1 MFRFANI
8 NMLYLL
14 ALIPVFVLVYII
26 IYSRYKAAIVRFGS
40 LPIMNMLMPDRS
52 LGKRHWKFVLFTLAM
67 SMLIIA
73 LARPQFGSKLEEV
86 KRDGIELVIALDVSN
101 SMQAEDIKPNRLER
115 AKQAILTLLDK
126 LEDDR
131 IGLIVFA
138 GDAYTQIPLT
148 TDYRS
153 ARLFL
158 SNIQPNIVSK
168 QGTAVGSAI
177 ELGMRSFSPSEESAK
192 VIVIISDGEN
202 HEGDALDAAKA
213 ANEKGIKIYTIG
225 MGSKEGAPI
234 PERGKSGF
242 IKDKQGNVV
251 ISRMNAEM
259 LSKIAASGGGKYYT
273 ASNSNVGLNRL
284 YGNLDKLQKAELE
297 SVSYSEYDDQYHYF
311 VWVALLLLI
320 IEFIITERKGKLAHK
335 VNIFETEVKEI

>member
-8 NMLYLL
+8 EMLYLL
-14 ALIPVFVLVYII
+14 ALLPVFIVIYILI
-26 IYSRYKAAIVRFGS
+26 FSRYKSAIKRFGS
-40 LPIMNMLMPDRS
+40 LPVMNLLMPERS
-52 LGKRHWKFVLFTLAM
+52 IAKRHWKFVFFILAL

-73 LARPQFGSKLEEV
+73 LARPQFGSKLEEI
-86 KRDGIELVIALDVSN
+86 KREGIEIIIALDVSN
-101 SMQAEDIKPNRLER
+101 SMRAEDIKPNRLER
-115 AKQAILTLLDK
+115 AKQAIITLLDK
-126 LEDDR
+126 LDDDR

-168 QGTAVGSAI
+168 QGTAIGSAI
-177 ELGMRSFSPSEESAK
+177 ELGMRSFSQSEESAK

-202 HEGDALDAAKA
+202 HESNAIEAAKA
-213 ANEKGIKIYTIG
+213 ASEKGIKIFTIG
-225 MGSKEGAPI
+225 MGSNEGSPI
-234 PERGKSGF
+234 PEKGQAGF
-242 IKDKQGNVV
+242 VKDRQGNVV

-259 LSKIAASGGGKYYT
+259 LSKIAAAGDGEYFT

-284 YGNLDKLQKAELE
+284 YNNLDKLQKAELE
-297 SVSYSEYDDQYHYF
+297 STSYSEYDDQYHYF
-311 VWVALLLLI
+311 LWVALVFLLI
-320 IEFIITERKGKLAHK
+320 DFLLTERKGKLARK
-335 VNIFETEVKEI
+335 VNLFDTEKKEF

>member
-8 NMLYLL
+8 QMLYLL
-14 ALIPVFVLVYII
+14 ALVPIFILVYVLIFA
-26 IYSRYKAAIVRFGS
+26 RYKSAIKKFGS
-40 LPIMNMLMPDRS
+40 LPVMNLLMPDRS
-52 LGKRHWKFVLFTLAM
+52 TTKRHWKFVLFLLAL

-73 LARPQFGSKLEEV
+73 LARPQFGSKLEEM
-86 KRDGIELVIALDVSN
+86 KREGIEIVIALDVSN
-101 SMQAEDIKPNRLER
+101 SMRAEDIKPNRLER
-115 AKQAILTLLDK
+115 AKQAIITLIDK

-168 QGTAVGSAI
+168 QGTAIGSAI
-177 ELGMRSFSPSEESAK
+177 ELGMRSFSQSEESSK

-202 HEGDALDAAKA
+202 HEGNALDLAAA
-213 ANEKGIKIYTIG
+213 ASEKGIKIFTIG
-225 MGSKEGAPI
+225 MGSNEGAPI
-234 PERGKSGF
+234 PEKGKAGF
-242 IKDKQGNVV
+242 VKDRQGNVV

-259 LSKIAASGGGKYYT
+259 LSKIAAAGDGEYFT

-284 YGNLDKLQKAELE
+284 YNNLDKLQKAELE
-297 SVSYSEYDDQYHYF
+297 SMSYSEYDDQYHYF
-311 VWVALLLLI
+311 VWAALFLLI
-320 IEFIITERKGKLAHK
+320 LEFLITERKGRLARK
-335 VNIFETEVKEI
+335 VNLFETEIKEF